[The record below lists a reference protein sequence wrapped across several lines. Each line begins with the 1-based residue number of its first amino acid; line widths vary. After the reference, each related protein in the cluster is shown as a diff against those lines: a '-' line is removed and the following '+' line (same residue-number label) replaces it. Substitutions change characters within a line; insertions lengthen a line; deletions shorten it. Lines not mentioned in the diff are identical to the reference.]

1 MNNTGCTYKKT
12 TTKNDLLTQVD
23 DKYMYSMENKD
34 NKVHG
39 WISSDQRVGFW
50 MVTPSD
56 EFRVCGPV
64 KQDLTS
70 HVGPTVLSVSTS
82 SLDKNLILYFHYEC

>member
-1 MNNTGCTYKKT
+1 MIGCEKK
-12 TTKNDLLTQVD
+12 KWMVVTQVD
-23 DKYMYSMENKD
+23 DKYMYSMESKD

-50 MVTPSD
+50 MITPSD
-56 EFRVCGPV
+56 EFRACGPV

-70 HVGPTVLSVSTS
+70 HVGPTLLSVSPFFLS
-82 SLDKNLILYFHYEC
+82 